1 LKESLPAEV
10 QQVIDQHEAAG
21 TTDDEAY
28 VEATMAYYIKW
39 VCRLDFPW
47 PEHVMRSF
55 NNLNEDMY
63 GTMHGAEWNVI
74 GNLKDWDVTDR
85 LGELNLPVLVAS
97 GRHDEMTDALVKPL
111 VDGIRGAECA
121 VFENSAHV
129 AMVEEPGR

>member
-63 GTMHGAEWNVI
+63 G
-74 GNLKDWDVTDR
+74 
-85 LGELNLPVLVAS
+85 
-97 GRHDEMTDALVKPL
+97 
-111 VDGIRGAECA
+111 DGIRGAECA

-129 AMVEEPGR
+129 AMVEEPDR